1 MQESLLEEH
10 TYANFCIKADVCNK
24 GAILGSD
31 AKESSFNTSF
41 ILGFVLVRMSLKS
54 EFTL

>member
-24 GAILGSD
+24 RAILGSD
-31 AKESSFNTSF
+31 AKESSFNNYFT
-41 ILGFVLVRMSLKS
+41 LGLILVRMSLES